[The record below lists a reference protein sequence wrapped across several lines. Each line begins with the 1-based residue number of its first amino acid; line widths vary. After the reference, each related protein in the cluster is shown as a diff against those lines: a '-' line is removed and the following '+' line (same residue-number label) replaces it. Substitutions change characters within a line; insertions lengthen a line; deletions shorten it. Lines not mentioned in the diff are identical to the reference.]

1 MLTNENYFSP
11 ESNRTYMSVSQFKSF
26 LDCEARTMAEVNG
39 EYHRPVTD
47 ALLVGSYVDAFFEG
61 SLESFVSAHPE
72 IVTKKGERKA
82 QYRHADYII
91 QRVQRDKK
99 FMQYMGGQKQ
109 KIFTGE
115 IGGVP
120 FKSKIDSYH
129 DGIMIVDLKV
139 VRDFQLIYSPEKKQ
153 KLHFIDFW
161 RYDIQGAVYR
171 EIVRQNT
178 GKTLPFYIAAVT
190 KEPEPDL
197 ELFWIPNDVL
207 DAALEFVQS
216 MVNRFQKIKSGELL
230 PMPCGT
236 CDYCRARKEIQ
247 RPINYKSA
255 YDFEVEDDG

>member
-1 MLTNENYFSP
+1 M
-11 ESNRTYMSVSQFKSF
+11 
-26 LDCEARTMAEVNG
+26 
-39 EYHRPVTD
+39 
-47 ALLVGSYVDAFFEG
+47 
-61 SLESFVSAHPE
+61 
-72 IVTKKGERKA
+72 
-82 QYRHADYII
+82 
-91 QRVQRDKK
+91 
-99 FMQYMGGQKQ
+99 
-109 KIFTGE
+109 
-115 IGGVP
+115 
-120 FKSKIDSYH
+120 
-129 DGIMIVDLKV
+129 

-178 GKTLPFYIAAVT
+178 GKTLPFYLAAVT

-197 ELFWIPNDVL
+197 ELFWVPDDVL

-247 RPINYKSA
+247 RPVNYKSA